1 MKTKT
6 ITQFDANLLT
16 QLALSPA
23 QAQELLD
30 VGISLQEYADMQA
43 NAALSEAEHSE
54 PVPVRFKLVGQ
65 GGSPFFVNDATGE
78 AAKTL
83 TVKIPFFHTARVM
96 FDQSDENSDET
107 KPPLCNSSDG
117 KIGRYT
123 DESDVTAF
131 RECASCPFNQFG
143 SDPKTGTG
151 KACKTLRRLYVL
163 VDGNEDIPAIINLP
177 PSSLKT
183 WDKFAS
189 AVRFRGQMV
198 SNYEIKFSLEGKSR
212 GQFQWAELKQPEIVR
227 ELSPVE
233 RAKVMKIGR
242 ELEEHHRE
250 VTVGVEDYLAIN
262 IPAPATE
269 PEASAA
275 Q

>member
-1 MKTKT
+1 MTTKA
-6 ITQFDANLLT
+6 ITPFDETLLT
-16 QLALSPA
+16 KLAVSPA

-30 VGISLQEYADMQA
+30 AGISLQEYADMQA

-54 PVPVRFKLVGQ
+54 PVPVRYKLVGQ
-65 GGSPFFVNDATGE
+65 GGTPFFVNDATGE

-83 TVKIPFFHTARVM
+83 TVRVAFYHSARVM
-96 FDQSDENSDET
+96 FDQSDENSDDK
-107 KPPLCNSSDG
+107 KPPLCTSHDG
-117 KIGRYT
+117 KIGQYQ
-123 DESDVTAF
+123 DENEVKAF

-143 SDPKTGTG
+143 SDPKTGIG
-151 KACKTLRRLYVL
+151 KACKSLRRLYVL
-163 VDGNEDIPAIINLP
+163 VDGAEDIPAIINLP
-177 PSSLKT
+177 PSSLKV

-198 SNYEIKFSLEGKSR
+198 SNYELKLSLEGKSR
-212 GQFQWAELKQPEIVR
+212 GQFQWGELNQPEILR

-233 RAKVMKIGR
+233 RAKIMRIGR

-250 VTVGVEDYLAIN
+250 ITVGVEDYLHLDL
-262 IPAPATE
+262 PVSVE
-269 PEASAA
+269 GQVAA

>member
-1 MKTKT
+1 MTTKA
-6 ITQFDANLLT
+6 ITPFDENLLT

-96 FDQSDENSDET
+96 FDQTDENSDDK
-107 KPPLCNSSDG
+107 KPPLCSTHDG
-117 KIGRYT
+117 RIGRYT
-123 DESDVTAF
+123 DDTDVLAY
-131 RECASCPFNQFG
+131 RKCEGCPFNVFG

-151 KACKTLRRLYVL
+151 KACKSLRRLYVL

-177 PSSLKT
+177 PSSLKV

-198 SNYEIKFSLEGKSR
+198 SNYELKLSLEGKSR
-212 GQFQWAELKQPEIVR
+212 GQFAWAELKQPEILR

-242 ELEEHHRE
+242 ELEEHHHE
-250 VTVGVEDYLAIN
+250 VTVGIEDYLN
-262 IPAPATE
+262 LPLPAE
-269 PEASAA
+269 DQVAA

>member
-1 MKTKT
+1 MTTKAV
-6 ITQFDANLLT
+6 TQFDANLLAK
-16 QLALSPA
+16 LALSPA

-30 VGISLQEYADMQA
+30 AGITLEEYADMQA

-83 TVKIPFFHTARVM
+83 TARIPFFHTARVM
-96 FDQSDENSDET
+96 FDQTDETDET
-107 KPPLCNSSDG
+107 KSPLCFSHDG

-123 DESDVTAF
+123 DEDGVAGF
-131 RECASCPFNQFG
+131 RNCASCPFNQFG

-151 KACKTLRRLYVL
+151 KACKTLRRVYVL
-163 VDGNEDIPAIINLP
+163 VDGNEDVPAIINLP
-177 PSSLKT
+177 PSSLKV

-189 AVRFRGQMV
+189 AVRFRGQIM
-198 SNYEIKFSLEGKSR
+198 SSYEVKLSLEGKSR
-212 GQFQWAELKQPEIVR
+212 NQFQWAELKQPEIVR